1 MSGLLRTRLAQR
13 RRNESGAIAIM
24 VGMLAVVLFL
34 LAGIVVDLGLARDTK
49 RQSQNAADAAA
60 LAGANVLYPDDN
72 ALCVDGTT
80 APCIDVAW
88 RAAVDYAERN
98 FTDIDWSKCP
108 TPPGGHT
115 VAPGSPSCVA
125 FDNLTK
131 PKRVWAVIP
140 PRVLK
145 TSFGALAGIDTISI
159 STRARASVGP
169 ENNYECGLCVVGAGP
184 HVPGNGDIHVSG
196 ASIMFNGEY
205 NQGNNSDNGEVIAWT
220 SDQIISVEKNKT
232 GGGTFSPPL
241 TVPGPHVE
249 DPYAAL
255 EFPLEGT
262 KSFSGPLKTK
272 PCTED
277 GGQGPGIYGDVALPM
292 SACTL
297 SPGLY
302 VILGNWQFQN
312 KTDLKGAGVTLYA
325 TCRTDDTPRVCGTS
339 GGGTE
344 AGGKLS
350 GKNGEMH
357 FSGPTSGPLRGLAI
371 VYDRLNKSEL
381 PLQGNG
387 EAWINGTVYAAS
399 ADMSFPGNSNF
410 VINNG
415 RVVVKSIYSN
425 GNKASLDVN
434 FVPEQTNVSEPIVV
448 RLDR

>member
-1 MSGLLRTRLAQR
+1 MSGLLRIRLARR

-60 LAGANVLYPDDN
+60 LAGANALYPDDN
-72 ALCVDGTT
+72 ALCADHTP
-80 APCIDVAW
+80 APCLEQAGE
-88 RAAVDYAERN
+88 AAVDYAERN
-98 FTDIDWSKCP
+98 FADIDWTKCP
-108 TPPGGHT
+108 SPPTNYKTP
-115 VAPGSPSCVA
+115 PGSPSCIA
-125 FDNLTK
+125 IEDKPK

-145 TSFGALAGIDTISI
+145 TSFGVLAGIETISI
-159 STRARASVGP
+159 STDARASVGP
-169 ENNYECGLCVVGAGP
+169 EHNYECGLCVVGAGL
-184 HVPGNGDIHVSG
+184 HSPGNGDIHVSG
-196 ASIMFNGEY
+196 ASIMFNGSY
-205 NQGNNSDNGEVIAWT
+205 DQGNNSPNGEVIALT
-220 SDQIISVEKNKT
+220 SDQIISVEENKT
-232 GGGTFSPPL
+232 GGGTFSPAPI
-241 TVPGPHVE
+241 VPGPHVE
-249 DPYAAL
+249 DPYADL
-255 EFPLEGT
+255 KFPLDGT
-262 KSFSGPLKTK
+262 DKLDPTLKTK
-272 PCTED
+272 PCNED
-277 GGQGPGIYGDVALPM
+277 GGQGPGIYGAVNLPG
-292 SACTL
+292 STCTL

-371 VYDRLNKSEL
+371 VYDRLNTSEL
-381 PLQGNG
+381 DLQGNG
-387 EAWINGTVYAAS
+387 EAWINGTVYAVS
-399 ADMSFPGNSNF
+399 AKTSFPGNSNF
-410 VINNG
+410 AINNG

-425 GNKASLDVN
+425 GNQASLTVN
-434 FVPEQTNVSEPIVV
+434 FVPAQTNIQEPAVV